1 MRQGK
6 EVPAVHRAED
16 SLFSRAEEES
26 LVNSPS
32 RRQRS
37 KVHIHNHE
45 NMSLGVVACSS
56 GAQVQMVP
64 VQSLGSSFL

>member
-6 EVPAVHRAED
+6 VSGVHRAEV
-16 SLFSRAEEES
+16 SLFTRAEEGS

-37 KVHIHNHE
+37 KVHIHNCE